1 MPAAYNT
8 TERYRELENRLSEC
22 RGRINILEEKLLES
36 PVSLSV
42 AEFDRLLD
50 EYRAE
55 QYASFIWNRSRTETA
70 PRSRRQPPRNAGAS
84 RTGTEERNYIINPIK
99 HLLWQEQR
107 KQ

>member
-22 RGRINILEEKLLES
+22 RRRINILEEKLLGS
-36 PVSLSV
+36 PVPLPV

-55 QYASFIWNRSRTETA
+55 QI
-70 PRSRRQPPRNAGAS
+70 RRA
-84 RTGTEERNYIINPIK
+84 
-99 HLLWQEQR
+99 HLAQEQDGNSTPDKTAKNKER
-107 KQ
+107 KRKKKKKRRKKQHE

>member
-36 PVSLSV
+36 PVPLPV

-55 QYASFIWNRSRTETA
+55 QIRLA
-70 PRSRRQPPRNAGAS
+70 
-84 RTGTEERNYIINPIK
+84 
-99 HLLWQEQR
+99 HLEQEQEQDGNSTPAKTAAAKERWR
-107 KQ
+107 KQNRDRRKKLHY

>member
-8 TERYRELENRLSEC
+8 TERYQELENRLSEC

-36 PVSLSV
+36 PASLSV

-50 EYRAE
+50 EYRA
-55 QYASFIWNRSRTETA
+55 FIWNRNRTETA

-84 RTGTEERNYIINPIK
+84 KTGTEERNYIINPIK

>member
-22 RGRINILEEKLLES
+22 RGRINILEEKLLGS
-36 PVSLSV
+36 PVPLPV

-55 QYASFIWNRSRTETA
+55 QIRLAHLEQEI
-70 PRSRRQPPRNAGAS
+70 AGAADFVVTDHVVQVYGYC
-84 RTGTEERNYIINPIK
+84 RDCAAKR
-99 HLLWQEQR
+99 R
-107 KQ
+107 KGAGAEGKK

>member
-36 PVSLSV
+36 PASLSV

-55 QYASFIWNRSRTETA
+55 QVRLVHLEQDGNSTPVKTA
-70 PRSRRQPPRNAGAS
+70 AAK
-84 RTGTEERNYIINPIK
+84 ER
-99 HLLWQEQR
+99 WR
-107 KQ
+107 KQNRDRRKKLHY